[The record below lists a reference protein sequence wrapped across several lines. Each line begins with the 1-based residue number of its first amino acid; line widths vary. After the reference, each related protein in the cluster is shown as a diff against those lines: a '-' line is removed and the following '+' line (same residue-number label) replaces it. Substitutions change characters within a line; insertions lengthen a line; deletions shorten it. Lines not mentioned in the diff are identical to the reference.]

1 MASVIILILNLY
13 LFLALAMKAAHTG
26 ILANPSIQPLVY
38 RLGLP
43 LTLPFAVFADKYQWL
58 ASYFLIPNAL
68 VWGLAFYAI
77 LLLRERRRK
86 LDSGK
91 GR

>member
-13 LFLALAMKAAHTG
+13 LFLALDMKAAHTG

-43 LTLPFAVFADKYQWL
+43 LTLQFAVFADKYH
-58 ASYFLIPNAL
+58 
-68 VWGLAFYAI
+68 
-77 LLLRERRRK
+77 
-86 LDSGK
+86 
-91 GR
+91 